1 MVSKALRDSFNWAAS
16 RCFWRKVGVGRAG
29 APSQG
34 SRCRNRM
41 PVLASLSVLSYLLV
55 YSRKR
60 EAVGGSDFSR
70 GFVFASN

>member
-1 MVSKALRDSFNWAAS
+1 MVSKALRHGFNSATS
-16 RCFWRKVGVGRAG
+16 VEEGGRCVSW
-29 APSQG
+29 G
-34 SRCRNRM
+34 SLLGQQCRNHVPLLVSR
-41 PVLASLSVLSYLLV
+41 SVLSYLLV